1 MPRQGSSAAGRSS
14 RDAAADAIDHLLALA
29 PDPTVILDRDAVV
42 VAASRSA
49 GRLYGCAA
57 AELVG
62 RPLSAVVLQDVLD
75 PDLRLSARRA
85 DGSEF
90 PVEVSVRAFDAAD
103 AGGAPDRRG
112 WRGPFLAVGIRD
124 VTQRRRRADALR
136 EAADRRRLQA
146 AEAER
151 ARWAREL
158 HDETLQSLAALH
170 VLLSSGAR
178 AASPAQVSARIA
190 LAQEQI
196 EDAMDN
202 LRGLINDLRPPS
214 LDELGLAASVQDLAE
229 RTQAAYGIEVDARV
243 ALPGAGDGPRRL
255 AGDVETAAY
264 RIVQEALS
272 NAARHAGATRVA
284 VELAPEPG
292 DPPRLRV
299 RVRDDGCG
307 FDAAAREGAAG
318 YGLRSMQERVDA
330 LRGEL
335 TLASAAG
342 RGTEIVAR
350 LPLAP
355 ARADGGAMRAD
366 GGAASPPVASPPGDA
381 ASAPGTAQSARS
393 AGSTRPRSSA

>member
-1 MPRQGSSAAGRSS
+1 MARRRPSAATHRSGQEG
-14 RDAAADAIDHLLALA
+14 AGDAIDHLLALA

-57 AELVG
+57 DELVG
-62 RPLSAVVLQDVLD
+62 RPLAAIVTQDVLD

-85 DGSEF
+85 DGEEF

-103 AGGAPDRRG
+103 AGGAPDGRG

-136 EAADRRRLQA
+136 EAGERRRLQA
-146 AEAER
+146 AESER

-170 VLLSSGAR
+170 VLLSSGVR
-178 AASPAQVSARIA
+178 ATPEQMRERIR
-190 LAQEQI
+190 LAQDQI
-196 EDAMDN
+196 EDAMEN

-214 LDELGLAASVQDLAE
+214 LDELGLAASVHDLAE
-229 RTQAAYGIEVDARV
+229 RTQAAYGIEVAARV
-243 ALPGAGDGPRRL
+243 ALPGAGDAPRRL
-255 AGDVETAAY
+255 ASDVETTAY
-264 RIVQEALS
+264 RIVQESLS

-284 VELAPEPG
+284 IELAPAAG

-307 FDAAAREGAAG
+307 FDAAARDGAAG

-330 LRGEL
+330 LHGEL
-335 TLASAAG
+335 TLTSAAG
-342 RGTEIVAR
+342 RGTEIVAL
-350 LPLAP
+350 LPLAGATAGAPRSAARP
-355 ARADGGAMRAD
+355 ADAGGHI
-366 GGAASPPVASPPGDA
+366 
-381 ASAPGTAQSARS
+381 ARS